1 MILGVSLVIGFI
13 LVTSLSAKNKLQA
26 QEIKATRAIT
36 DNIFQ
41 SVKIIVPVEKNR
53 VLEQED
59 YLKNNSEVKVTMNFK
74 FTNKD
79 YKVGDTFET
88 TLPEGFTYTTVI
100 EGNLSDTAAYRIDP
114 ATRKVT
120 LTMIKD
126 VQSAEYNL
134 DLTTRINFDAS
145 LNSKQQ
151 MPFET
156 KTPITYILHLY
167 VDDSTKYVYGKTF
180 DTEDNQ
186 VSLMP
191 NWGGEFD
198 KMNINYK
205 HIDLSKN
212 NLQVEWSKK
221 MIPSYWTDG
230 YVTSTHD
237 LSSYKYYTYETT
249 INGDP
254 IGEKKELKLGTDFT
268 VVPLSDSTARLK
280 FKERFH
286 EALEVS
292 EGKMSFDYSDFNP
305 ISNGR
310 TGSISSP
317 ISFWI
322 YSGETTTD
330 FLSLGRFYLSFRVV
344 ELGYLGLGTITIDTN
359 VKDNEPIVK
368 TPIYINGTNQQLKKG
383 DTFTLTN
390 EGDPALVAIDTNL
403 AQEYKVSFNAN
414 GSVVEGTKNTI
425 SNWKITS
432 GAYGEVTLTYLGEDT
447 TDAFGLDL
455 YIGID
460 GTVTAPYNKRF
471 ILSGNGYQTSGATT
485 FKGQDNNVKSGT
497 FSEDN
502 NVITWTATLN
512 ALYQKVVKV
521 TDNFGEGVKAGT
533 LKNLKVTSVAFGRN
547 GAKKELVE
555 GTDYELIKT
564 SDTFEL
570 KFLKET
576 KEKLT
581 ISYETGVDL
590 ATVDTKYS
598 RATNTITPTLS
609 FISSVEKDFPTT
621 GYAYVPSYLI
631 TNSPFMLSKN
641 SSSSTT
647 ELVNGQPVNQIKL
660 LINPGSAEINNN
672 EIIINHK
679 SLDVTVLKQA
689 FTVNTVKQFSSTEYS
704 KLLPGEEIT
713 STSEDYPDI
722 TIEDNQIRVKNKKMK
737 RPIMVSF
744 TFGKNNYYNVVGD
757 VVKISQTSDNFQ
769 AVNPT
774 AWVYFNNRLPAS
786 FTLATSQTYANIAEG
801 TLKIEKNNGSA
812 LIKGT
817 EIDLATITPANDSK
831 ELASL
836 REVTDRD
843 GNPLPKSVISMVGGG
858 YSAWK
863 LMINDDQLKNGLIVK
878 LTWNFNT
885 SGTKNYSG
893 GSATHPYIN
902 YNNSNSKQGYMSN
915 AWSGKFDIDNSGA
928 GGGGNLILK
937 DMTITMVDSVTNKP
951 VSGATYE
958 VLDKEGK
965 LKDTVTANANGQIIL
980 KEYVV
985 TDYLLKEIKAPD
997 GYLPNDDYSDP
1008 GKVISL
1014 SATEENKLTIPYV
1027 KKGQIIVHFTYQ
1039 DGTDIE
1045 TVEPITVAAGNG
1057 TTINLKEQKEVKE
1070 QLAKMNDESADYRFI
1085 TFDQGKIEG
1094 TEEAAIIPYDSGT
1107 VYYKYEGL
1115 LALTVPKLL
1124 TFETGF
1130 VSPFEQVLSYDN
1142 ADDFEVALRD
1152 NRQITPSAA
1161 TNTGKI
1167 RGNIR
1172 LNAFLSKEFTTTG
1185 NKVLKDARLIY
1196 QNGTDSVILNGTG
1209 GELVNNKQNA
1219 DDKAKKNFNF
1229 ILDTVENES
1238 QGFKLEV
1245 PAKGTLADE
1254 YTGEVT
1260 WEIIQE
1266 P

>member
-1 MILGVSLVIGFI
+1 
-13 LVTSLSAKNKLQA
+13 
-26 QEIKATRAIT
+26 
-36 DNIFQ
+36 
-41 SVKIIVPVEKNR
+41 
-53 VLEQED
+53 
-59 YLKNNSEVKVTMNFK
+59 
-74 FTNKD
+74 
-79 YKVGDTFET
+79 
-88 TLPEGFTYTTVI
+88 
-100 EGNLSDTAAYRIDP
+100 
-114 ATRKVT
+114 
-120 LTMIKD
+120 
-126 VQSAEYNL
+126 
-134 DLTTRINFDAS
+134 
-145 LNSKQQ
+145 
-151 MPFET
+151 
-156 KTPITYILHLY
+156 
-167 VDDSTKYVYGKTF
+167 
-180 DTEDNQ
+180 
-186 VSLMP
+186 
-191 NWGGEFD
+191 
-198 KMNINYK
+198 
-205 HIDLSKN
+205 
-212 NLQVEWSKK
+212 
-221 MIPSYWTDG
+221 
-230 YVTSTHD
+230 
-237 LSSYKYYTYETT
+237 
-249 INGDP
+249 
-254 IGEKKELKLGTDFT
+254 
-268 VVPLSDSTARLK
+268 
-280 FKERFH
+280 
-286 EALEVS
+286 
-292 EGKMSFDYSDFNP
+292 
-305 ISNGR
+305 
-310 TGSISSP
+310 
-317 ISFWI
+317 
-322 YSGETTTD
+322 
-330 FLSLGRFYLSFRVV
+330 
-344 ELGYLGLGTITIDTN
+344 
-359 VKDNEPIVK
+359 
-368 TPIYINGTNQQLKKG
+368 
-383 DTFTLTN
+383 
-390 EGDPALVAIDTNL
+390 
-403 AQEYKVSFNAN
+403 
-414 GSVVEGTKNTI
+414 
-425 SNWKITS
+425 
-432 GAYGEVTLTYLGEDT
+432 
-447 TDAFGLDL
+447 
-455 YIGID
+455 
-460 GTVTAPYNKRF
+460 
-471 ILSGNGYQTSGATT
+471 
-485 FKGQDNNVKSGT
+485 
-497 FSEDN
+497 
-502 NVITWTATLN
+502 
-512 ALYQKVVKV
+512 
-521 TDNFGEGVKAGT
+521 
-533 LKNLKVTSVAFGRN
+533 
-547 GAKKELVE
+547 
-555 GTDYELIKT
+555 
-564 SDTFEL
+564 
-570 KFLKET
+570 
-576 KEKLT
+576 
-581 ISYETGVDL
+581 
-590 ATVDTKYS
+590 
-598 RATNTITPTLS
+598 
-609 FISSVEKDFPTT
+609 
-621 GYAYVPSYLI
+621 
-631 TNSPFMLSKN
+631 
-641 SSSSTT
+641 
-647 ELVNGQPVNQIKL
+647 
-660 LINPGSAEINNN
+660 
-672 EIIINHK
+672 
-679 SLDVTVLKQA
+679 
-689 FTVNTVKQFSSTEYS
+689 
-704 KLLPGEEIT
+704 
-713 STSEDYPDI
+713 
-722 TIEDNQIRVKNKKMK
+722 
-737 RPIMVSF
+737 MVSF